1 MENKRSPLKIT
12 AAIIA
17 AILLVYT
24 LLALLPRP
32 VNYSGE
38 NVLMKDGDTPILVVH
53 GGGNGEFPDNT
64 LEAFYNAYDADKN
77 VMMEIDV
84 SITKDGVVILSHDTS
99 IDRCSNSTGLISE
112 LNYSELIANEVD
124 FGYENE
130 MADGVRVG
138 EPKHYVG
145 EDGTEKYPTDVP
157 YPDSVSPRHE
167 SVFLA
172 TTLEELILAFPDNR
186 ISVEI
191 KQEGAL
197 GKKCLYA
204 VLDLIGKHDAFEVV
218 RRSVS
223 IDAPPPRVYT
233 WCGESD
239 HLMDCNGEFDELLTQ
254 LGIEHLY
261 EHSEGDHTWKWWDLH
276 IKDALK
282 YLFG

>member
-32 VNYSGE
+32 VNYSGD

-112 LNYSELIANEVD
+112 LNYSDLADATIEYRDAKVPGTRVMGYGSAKLLYGQFRNDE
-124 FGYENE
+124 FGDYT
-130 MADGVRVG
+130 R
-138 EPKHYVG
+138 Y
-145 EDGTEKYPTDVP
+145 TYTT
-157 YPDSVSPRHE
+157 SE
-167 SVFLA
+167 S
-172 TTLEELILAFPDNR
+172 
-186 ISVEI
+186 
-191 KQEGAL
+191 
-197 GKKCLYA
+197 
-204 VLDLIGKHDAFEVV
+204 
-218 RRSVS
+218 S
-223 IDAPPPRVYT
+223 IIIHT
-233 WCGESD
+233 
-239 HLMDCNGEFDELLTQ
+239 
-254 LGIEHLY
+254 
-261 EHSEGDHTWKWWDLH
+261 SEGVIVIADETAEATL
-276 IKDALK
+276 AL
-282 YLFG
+282 YNELVARIAACG